1 MTTEGLSIAGSVTF
15 CRRRGIAVGQ
25 RHSQTSQGTWNV
37 FDFVLAKVVELDLD
51 AIAHLPEGI
60 VGERDATRLGQRF
73 EPRGD
78 VDALSVDIFPLGND
92 VAEMHAH
99 AKLERSIAFRR
110 MGLPAKRAF
119 DGIDYAGEFGQIA
132 VAHTLD
138 DAALV
143 LGDGRFDD
151 ASLIRLQ
158 QFQRARLIRA
168 HQTRIAHHVC
178 IEHCGETTFHRTL
191 RSARRPSGIQVI

>member
-1 MTTEGLSIAGSVTF
+1 MQPGWDSASSRAAMLTPS
-15 CRRRGIAVGQ
+15 
-25 RHSQTSQGTWNV
+25 
-37 FDFVLAKVVELDLD
+37 
-51 AIAHLPEGI
+51 
-60 VGERDATRLGQRF
+60 
-73 EPRGD
+73 
-78 VDALSVDIFPLGND
+78 D

-99 AKLERSIAFRR
+99 AELERSIAFRR

-119 DGIDYAGEFGQIA
+119 DGIDHAGEFGQIA

-151 ASLIRLQ
+151 ASLKRLQ

-168 HQTRIAHHVC
+168 HQTRIAHQVC

-191 RSARRPSGIQVI
+191 RSARRPSGKNPSYIAGYFRVLVDDTSFVARVPLNIRDRVATLAFQ